1 MTDYLITNSATL
13 LGGVED
19 DTVAGSFDPAFASHA
34 LRFTEAEECGIAL
47 PGLHDVWVQATLFF
61 DGLDLTS
68 NGDGY
73 FWTVAA
79 PTLDLVMID
88 MVNGTMTMDYASG
101 NFTTPYSTGPQ
112 ANAVPTQVRFVL
124 DAHIETGATIF
135 GNPDEYR
142 VSFYING
149 ALLAQV
155 QATANKL
162 NDGAPTKL
170 ALGGFDFLDGNARFF
185 VSNVLVS
192 DQDTRG
198 RRFRIL
204 RPTGPG
210 TLATGVGSHAELGDG
225 NPATFA
231 YARAAG
237 EAVTSTITPGATPG
251 GTIGTVKLVS
261 YARNAVPNPDPGQVV
276 NRLRIG
282 GVDYDAAGQAPTGGA
297 IEPLIS
303 EWTAN
308 PATGQP
314 WEWSDLAGL
323 EIGFAGGT

>member
-1 MTDYLITNSATL
+1 MTDYMITNSATL

-19 DTVAGSFDPAFASHA
+19 ASVAGSFDPAFADHA
-34 LRFTEAEECGIAL
+34 LRFTEDEECAIEL
-47 PGLHDVWVQATLFF
+47 PGLHDVWVQATLYF
-61 DGLDLTS
+61 DGLDRTS

-88 MVNGTMTMDYASG
+88 LANGNMTMDFATAHY
-101 NFTTPYSTGPQ
+101 TTPYSTGPQ
-112 ANAVPTQVRFVL
+112 ANSVPNQVRFIL
-124 DAHIETGATIF
+124 DAHVETGSAIF

-149 ALLAQV
+149 GLLAQV
-155 QATANKL
+155 QTTANTL

-170 ALGGFDFLDGNARFF
+170 ALGGFDFLDGNARYF
-185 VSNVLVS
+185 VSNVRVS

-198 RRFRIL
+198 RRFRFL

-210 TLATGVGSHAELGDG
+210 TLATAAGGYAELGDN
-225 NPATFA
+225 NPASFA
-231 YARAAG
+231 FARAAG
-237 EAVTSTITPGATPG
+237 EAVTSTLTPGATPG

-261 YARNAVPNPDPGQVV
+261 YARNAVPNPDPGQVI

-282 GVDYDAAGQAPTGGA
+282 GTDYDAAGQAPSSGA

-303 EWTAN
+303 EWSVN

-314 WEWSDLAGL
+314 WEWADLTGL